1 MIEVLREKANNLPLK
16 PGVYIMKNQKGEVIY
31 VGKAV
36 KLKNRV
42 SSYFHGA
49 HNAKTE
55 LMISKIHDFDVII
68 ANSEFEAL
76 VLENSLIKHHMPQY
90 NILLKDDKGYPFVR
104 LDAGEEYPRFSISA
118 QKKNDGA
125 MYFGPFGGRTTT
137 FSAIDA
143 VLKALKLPTCSR
155 KFPRD
160 IGKERPCLN
169 HHLGTC
175 KAYCLKDV
183 PHSEYKSAI
192 DEAIMIFEGKT
203 ESLLK
208 KLKSEMLQAAE
219 NLRFELAAELRDRIR
234 AIEALKT
241 KQRVLSQRIADTDIV
256 GFYRGE
262 VRSCFVVLHYIDGSL
277 LHKEFEIID
286 DPIENDCEIVE
297 ELVRQFYLR
306 NDAQIPKLICLP
318 FEIEGREALE
328 KMFAECAEKHIE
340 LFVPQ
345 RGDKYKL
352 VQTATLNAKEEIER
366 ITTAEERNSKTA
378 EWLKNALGLANIP
391 NRIEAFDISNTA
403 ASDIVAGMTV
413 FVNGK
418 PLKRDYRKFKMKSIS
433 GPDDYAS
440 MAEAVTRRFTRLK
453 EGDEKFSVLPD
464 ILLIDGGVNHAKIA
478 LDAINSIGVNV
489 PVFGMVKDDRHR
501 TRALV
506 STNGE
511 EIGIEAFPPVFS
523 FIGRIQEETHRYAV
537 EYHHVSHKKSTY
549 ASALDGIK
557 GLGDKRKAALIKAFG
572 TVKAIKNAEPT
583 ELEAVLPKNT
593 AFEVWKHFH
602 IKDGK
607 EED

>member
-1 MIEVLREKANNLPLK
+1 MLDSLREKANNLPLL
-16 PGVYIMKNQKGEVIY
+16 PGVYIMLDEQSEVIY
-31 VGKAV
+31 VGKAK

-42 SSYFHGA
+42 SSYFHGEHLPKVA
-49 HNAKTE
+49 AMVEKVR
-55 LMISKIHDFDVII
+55 DFNVIV
-68 ANSEFEAL
+68 AASEFEAL
-76 VLENSLIKHHMPQY
+76 VLENSLIKRHKPRY

-104 LDAGEEYPRFSISA
+104 LDAREEYPRFSISA

-286 DPIENDCEIVE
+286 D
-297 ELVRQFYLR
+297 L
-306 NDAQIPKLICLP
+306 
-318 FEIEGREALE
+318 
-328 KMFAECAEKHIE
+328 
-340 LFVPQ
+340 
-345 RGDKYKL
+345 
-352 VQTATLNAKEEIER
+352 
-366 ITTAEERNSKTA
+366 
-378 EWLKNALGLANIP
+378 
-391 NRIEAFDISNTA
+391 
-403 ASDIVAGMTV
+403 
-413 FVNGK
+413 
-418 PLKRDYRKFKMKSIS
+418 
-433 GPDDYAS
+433 
-440 MAEAVTRRFTRLK
+440 
-453 EGDEKFSVLPD
+453 
-464 ILLIDGGVNHAKIA
+464 
-478 LDAINSIGVNV
+478 
-489 PVFGMVKDDRHR
+489 
-501 TRALV
+501 
-506 STNGE
+506 
-511 EIGIEAFPPVFS
+511 
-523 FIGRIQEETHRYAV
+523 
-537 EYHHVSHKKSTY
+537 
-549 ASALDGIK
+549 
-557 GLGDKRKAALIKAFG
+557 
-572 TVKAIKNAEPT
+572 
-583 ELEAVLPKNT
+583 
-593 AFEVWKHFH
+593 
-602 IKDGK
+602 
-607 EED
+607 